1 MSPVPPPVASGPSTN
16 APASFI
22 DQLGFARNPDGGYG
36 YYPNRK
42 SRIEPTA
49 WVALSPAMDAATA
62 RGWLVDAQGPDGWLR
77 DDRRAP
83 INYGFNAMA
92 LLAFLT
98 DRHTLGN
105 AERVGQA
112 LLQVKGLA
120 YGPSPVVRQDN
131 SLQAWSWVEN
141 TLSWVEPTA
150 YGLLAIKRARALGL
164 LESTARTA
172 AARIDV
178 AERLLRDRACASGG
192 WNYSRWR
199 RIRHH
204 RRAALQHQSREQ
216 CVSLLGHV
224 AGRHDD
230 VHAADAVRGAGVL
243 HAGRIRKGAPGAAAR
258 GAARRLNFS
267 RGACAAAL
275 SALPRRAPANPRP
288 AASPAAARP
297 RMALRNSP
305 RSPPM
310 VPTSPSFST
319 ARKSPPRTWTP
330 PLPSAPA
337 PAKASSASKTTARAL
352 NSATS
357 ASKSCP
363 NRRARSA
370 STKGE

>member
-192 WNYSRWR
+192 WNYGNSQVFGANLYAHGPTTALALIALQDKAGTAFVDAGLRFLTANATAER
-199 RIRHH
+199 SGFALSLTALCLRIFGRPTDTV
-204 RRAALQHQSREQ
+204 AALIDEQ
-216 CVSLLGHV
+216 APVSLSIANTMTL
-224 AGRHDD
+224 AGLSIVLSDD
-230 VHAADAVRGAGVL
+230 ATAM
-243 HAGRIRKGAPGAAAR
+243 AP
-258 GAARRLNFS
+258 
-267 RGACAAAL
+267 L
-275 SALPRRAPANPRP
+275 SLPA
-288 AASPAAARP
+288 
-297 RMALRNSP
+297 
-305 RSPPM
+305 
-310 VPTSPSFST
+310 
-319 ARKSPPRTWTP
+319 
-330 PLPSAPA
+330 
-337 PAKASSASKTTARAL
+337 
-352 NSATS
+352 
-357 ASKSCP
+357 
-363 NRRARSA
+363 
-370 STKGE
+370 